1 MAESNGS
8 RHGNNL
14 AAQILAPVRRVGYV
28 RFSRHFVRFAPA
40 PIAVIPGKRIV
51 VDGQGICSHDGAR
64 RAKALDRNKV
74 RRAFRALAP
83 ETPKIVGEAETNDT
97 ARASFHGK
105 KQPVRFDD
113 LERSNILFAA
123 TENEPAL
130 LPR

>member
-1 MAESNGS
+1 MTESNGS

-28 RFSRHFVRFAPA
+28 RFSRH
-40 PIAVIPGKRIV
+40 IAVIPGKRIV

-74 RRAFRALAP
+74 RRAFRAFAP
-83 ETPKIVGEAETNDT
+83 ETPKIMGEAETNDT